1 MGGGGKSG
9 LWCRIFADVLD
20 RTIRRPRDPM
30 QANARGAA
38 FIATVGLGE
47 IDFDDI
53 PGLMEYEDTF
63 EPEPANRRIYD
74 EL

>member
-1 MGGGGKSG
+1 
-9 LWCRIFADVLD
+9 
-20 RTIRRPRDPM
+20 M

-74 EL
+74 ELFSEFVKIYRNNRSIYHRLNA